1 MGIKDDKNEW
11 NIYGHP
17 DRKIEVTDDVLKI
30 VGLVF
35 DGKASNGARMPELHA
50 SSYLHVYEKIT
61 QQKKYLKDVEG
72 FWCNQFYNETSA
84 KNEGLIVEKEG
95 NPDDASQLVFLG
107 PNIWIGNPYNKTA
120 RFPCVE
126 KSDYD
131 NVDLH
136 ELEDITGY
144 LPRTKY
150 FSTDGLRACAP
161 TFENGEKYTNSYKI
175 LARRRLNLSMERS
188 LISAIVPKKSLHV
201 HSVLGIHADKKE
213 QLLTIAACLNSVVFD
228 FYIKTFGKEDLYE
241 NTLGNLPLFEGK
253 LIKYLWS
260 RVLLLNAIGN
270 EYDELVEY
278 ILPSIDVN
286 DGWARNNERLP
297 KISFVKILSDKHFV
311 ASDYARREL
320 LLEIDVLVSIMLGIS
335 IADLQNIY
343 RLQFPVMKQYEED
356 TWYDIDGKIV
366 YTCNKNIPSLSRKEW
381 EEKKE
386 QLQISTIIESNK
398 DNENQEKEIVFNAPF
413 ICADRLSDYEE
424 AWEYFSRLY

>member
-1 MGIKDDKNEW
+1 MF
-11 NIYGHP
+11 
-17 DRKIEVTDDVLKI
+17 R
-30 VGLVF
+30 
-35 DGKASNGARMPELHA
+35 
-50 SSYLHVYEKIT
+50 
-61 QQKKYLKDVEG
+61 
-72 FWCNQFYNETSA
+72 
-84 KNEGLIVEKEG
+84 
-95 NPDDASQLVFLG
+95 
-107 PNIWIGNPYNKTA
+107 
-120 RFPCVE
+120 
-126 KSDYD
+126 
-131 NVDLH
+131 
-136 ELEDITGY
+136 
-144 LPRTKY
+144 
-150 FSTDGLRACAP
+150 
-161 TFENGEKYTNSYKI
+161 
-175 LARRRLNLSMERS
+175 
-188 LISAIVPKKSLHV
+188 KKSLHV

-366 YTCNKNIPSLSRKEW
+366 CTCNKKYSFFIKERMGG
-381 EEKKE
+381 KKGA
-386 QLQISTIIESNK
+386 I
-398 DNENQEKEIVFNAPF
+398 
-413 ICADRLSDYEE
+413 ADKHHN
-424 AWEYFSRLY
+424 